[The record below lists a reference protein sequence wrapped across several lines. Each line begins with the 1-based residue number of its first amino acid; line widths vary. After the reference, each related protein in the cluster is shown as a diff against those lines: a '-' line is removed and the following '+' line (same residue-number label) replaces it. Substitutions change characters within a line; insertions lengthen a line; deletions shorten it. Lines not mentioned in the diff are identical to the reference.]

1 MREPSP
7 SRLAPPRAALTRRP
21 AVCRAGEH
29 AAAADALRA
38 GLERSAVA
46 WLAAAGAAASSGAAA
61 PQIAPHAAATGP
73 ASAAASAAEPPLPL
87 FRLSDAAVA
96 RLVARA
102 LADAAAAAAPPG
114 GVAGGDSGDD
124 DDGAGGK
131 KRAGGSAPPVVRSV
145 DVTCDG
151 LRGTFHATG
160 PEEHLVELADGSG
173 TRLPPGEFEKRA
185 GRSASRN
192 WRKSI
197 YVSDGQR
204 SCQIG
209 VWLAEQYPDA
219 RPMRPLAACIR
230 EIVAAAAPALVKAR
244 AALAAAT
251 AAAAEAGT
259 PAPPP
264 LASLSLPNGAS
275 LPMRIPVVC
284 GGIRA
289 MYLILDTVVELVED
303 TTQRVAPA
311 EFERM
316 GGRESSRNWR
326 RSVYVQFSNGR
337 ALPLGAWMCERLQGI
352 AVKLA
357 ETGVKDEDD
366 AAAAAAPN
374 EGGEGGGAGAEGADD
389 EELVD
394 MGRKLALA
402 LAAVSGLVPHP
413 RPPGGGSGALAGVLG
428 DDDFFEAKGKGG
440 RGARDGP
447 LPPGLPGAPQRVRV
461 SCDTVFGEF
470 VAQEGL
476 IALAVDAQA
485 PATGERVTP
494 AEFEKR
500 AGRGNSRN
508 WRKSIF
514 VADGPKGFQ
523 LGAWLQKWYPD
534 PRAPRAFTEG
544 PGPKGTAA
552 AAAEGFP
559 SVAAAV
565 AAGVCEFP
573 PLRAPP
579 SKPRVKKDKPPAVAA
594 PAAPAAAAEAQPAA
608 AVEPPPPQQ
617 QRAPQAVPAAMPKGV
632 RSAPPAAAAGPPP
645 ASVQVVCGDA
655 KGTFTPADGLVRLA
669 GGGQGVTPAEFE
681 AMGGR
686 AAQRN
691 WRRSVFVS
699 NPPAR
704 SAPLGAWLATHYPH
718 LASAGDPAPAA
729 AAPPAAAAAGDAAA
743 PVFKG
748 ATKGVRSASTK
759 RKPSAAVANAIA
771 FSEGALLLAGAAEA
785 EAQAAAAKRA
795 RVATPAAAAPAA
807 AAGYASGRLAGR
819 RVLARQPHSGVWAP
833 AALVAFD
840 PSCGEYTARY
850 DADGDLEAM
859 RLPDRS
865 VMLLPPPEAPQI
877 MPQPLRGT
885 PCEAAPGAALRI
897 GAEAAR
903 HAVEALAAALRGNPA
918 AAATPAAAWHDV
930 ADRLALAAAPA
941 DVAGSMAWMA
951 QLASATGVFSPGFT
965 LTTLPSWLMICE
977 RAASGDAALLPALA
991 AALQEAMP
999 PAPIMPKQ
1007 RPTGLGLPT
1016 GVYAAAAFAALAH
1029 APPNGRPLEAVEVA
1043 AIAMRLHVL
1052 PPALENSA
1060 VSGIAAALAAD
1071 AASYCAFA
1079 VLHPAP
1085 GPGGMPLYM
1094 PAKR

>member
-1 MREPSP
+1 MREHPTQ
-7 SRLAPPRAALTRRP
+7 RLASPRTALTRHP
-21 AVCRAGEH
+21 AVRRAGEH

-38 GLERSAVA
+38 GLERSAAA

-61 PQIAPHAAATGP
+61 PPNAAHGAATGP

-102 LADAAAAAAPPG
+102 LADAATAAAPPG
-114 GVAGGDSGDD
+114 GTAGGDSGDE
-124 DDGAGGK
+124 DDGAGK
-131 KRAGGSAPPVVRSV
+131 KRVGGSAPVAAHVIRSV
-145 DVTCDG
+145 DVSCDG

-209 VWLAEQYPDA
+209 VWLAEHYPDS
-219 RPMRPLAACIR
+219 RPSRPLAACIR

-244 AALAAAT
+244 AAHAAAT
-251 AAAAEAGT
+251 AAASEAGT

-264 LASLSLPNGAS
+264 LASLPLPNGAS
-275 LPMRIPVVC
+275 LPLRIPVVC

-289 MYLILDTVVELVED
+289 MFLVMDTVVELVDD
-303 TTQRVAPA
+303 TAQRVAPA
-311 EFERM
+311 EFERL

-357 ETGVKDEDD
+357 ETAGGVKDEDD
-366 AAAAAAPN
+366 AAPAAAPK
-374 EGGEGGGAGAEGADD
+374 EGGEGGAVGAEGTED
-389 EELVD
+389 EELAD
-394 MGRKLALA
+394 TGRRLALA

-413 RPPGGGSGALAGVLG
+413 RPPGGGSGALAGVFG
-428 DDDFFEAKGKGG
+428 DDDVFDGKGKGS
-440 RGARDGP
+440 RAARDGP

-470 VAQEGL
+470 VAREGL
-476 IALAVDAQA
+476 ISLATDAQA

-514 VADGPKGFQ
+514 VSDGPKGFQ

-534 PRAPRAFTEG
+534 PKAPRAFTEG
-544 PGPKGTAA
+544 PGPKGAAA
-552 AAAEGFP
+552 AAAEGASP
-559 SVAAAV
+559 G
-565 AAGVCEFP
+565 AAGAAPGDGPLQAKP
-573 PLRAPP
+573 PP
-579 SKPRVKKDKPPAVAA
+579 KPRAKKEKPPAAAA
-594 PAAPAAAAEAQPAA
+594 PAAPAAEAEAAAAE
-608 AVEPPPPQQ
+608 EPPPQQ
-617 QRAPQAVPAAMPKGV
+617 HAPQAVPAAMPKGV
-632 RSAPPAAAAGPPP
+632 RSAPPAAAAAGPPP

-669 GGGQGVTPAEFE
+669 GGGPGVTPAEFE

-729 AAPPAAAAAGDAAA
+729 AAPAAGAAGDAPA
-743 PVFKG
+743 FKG

-759 RKPSAAVANAIA
+759 RKPSAAVASAMA
-771 FSEGALLLAGAAEA
+771 FSEGALLLAGAAEE
-785 EAQAAAAKRA
+785 EAHAAAAKRA
-795 RVATPAAAAPAA
+795 RVPTPAAAAPAA

-819 RVLARQPHSGVWAP
+819 RVLARQPHTGVWAA

-865 VMLLPPPEAPQI
+865 VMLLPPPEAPQTL
-877 MPQPLRGT
+877 PQPLRGT

-903 HAVEALAAALRGNPA
+903 HAVEALAAALRGSPA

-951 QLASATGVFSPGFT
+951 QLASATGVFSPAFT
-965 LTTLPSWLMICE
+965 LTTLPSWLLICE

-999 PAPIMPKQ
+999 PAPVMPKQ

-1029 APPNGRPLEAVEVA
+1029 ASPAGRPMDAVEVA
-1043 AIAMRLHVL
+1043 AVAMRLHVL

-1071 AASYCAFA
+1071 AASCAAFA
-1079 VLHPAP
+1079 TLHPAP

-1094 PAKR
+1094 PANNRA